1 MKIEEALDSF
11 EASERRAALEE
22 LWGKAQ
28 AGEIEL
34 GAIGSQLNIHCHTFF
49 SFNAYGYSPTHFA
62 WKARKEGLA
71 LAGIVDFDVLDGLD
85 ELLAAGRLMNLKTTV
100 GLETRVFVPEFADWE
115 ITSPGEPG
123 ITYHMGMGFP
133 TAELEGEAKT
143 FQENLK
149 QTAQERNRG
158 LMGRVNPY
166 LAPVELDYEKDILSL
181 VPAGNATE
189 RHMCVAY
196 ARKAREVFGDNAAL
210 LKFWSE
216 KLGPG
221 VKAEDLPEGVPLLNL
236 IRAKTMKRG
245 GVGYVQPDSGSFPWM
260 DKFNEFVLQAGGIP
274 CLTWLDGTSEGE
286 KHIEELLDI
295 AESTGVEAIN
305 IIPDRNYGPKGGDEK
320 YKNLCEIV
328 AISKRRDLVPVVG
341 TEMNSFGQKFVDDF
355 SSAELKPMLAY
366 ALRGAYV
373 FYAHAAMQRQCKLGY
388 TSAWAKSHFPKRR
401 DRNNYFEEVGKVL
414 QPKKEERLGEF
425 DSDTLPDELL
435 DEMANERYERC
446 EECER

>member
-1 MKIEEALDSF
+1 MKREESLDSF
-11 EASERRAALEE
+11 EARQRREALEE
-22 LWGKAQ
+22 LWGKAE
-28 AGEIEL
+28 AGEIAL
-34 GAIGSQLNIHCHTFF
+34 GAVGSHLNIHCHTFF
-49 SFNAYGYSPTHFA
+49 SFNAYGYSPTRFA
-62 WKARKEGLA
+62 WQARQEGLA

-100 GLETRVFVPEFADWE
+100 GLETRVYVPEFADWE

-133 TAELEGEAKT
+133 RSQLEGAAKA

-166 LAPVELDYEKDILSL
+166 LAPVELDYEKDILPL
-181 VPAGNATE
+181 TPAGNATE
-189 RHMCVAY
+189 RHMCSAY
-196 ARKAREVFGDNAAL
+196 ARKARELFEDDKQLV
-210 LKFWSE
+210 KFWSE
-216 KLGPG
+216 KLGLE
-221 VKAEDLPEGVPLLNL
+221 VKAADLPEGVPLLNL

-260 DKFNEFVLQAGGIP
+260 DTFNEFVLQAGGIP

-286 KHIEELLDI
+286 QHIEELLDI

-305 IIPDRNYGPKGGDEK
+305 IIPDRNYGPKGGEEK

-328 AISKRRDLVPVVG
+328 EISKRRDLVPVIG

-355 SSAELKPMLAY
+355 ESAELKPLLAY
-366 ALRGAYV
+366 ALKGGHI
-373 FYAHAAMQRQCKLGY
+373 FYAHAALQRQCGLGY
-388 TSAWAKSHFPKRR
+388 TSEWAKNHFPKRR
-401 DRNNYFEEVGKVL
+401 DRNNYFEEVGKIV
-414 QPKKEERLGEF
+414 QPKDEERLGEF
-425 DSDTLPDELL
+425 DGNALPDELL
-435 DEMANERYERC
+435 HKIANSV
-446 EECER
+446 